1 MSSYI
6 QGTLFEKGYL
16 LRTLGAIAH
25 DPDIALTELVAN
37 CWDAGSSTVHLT
49 IPDVIGG
56 DLRIRDDGAGM
67 LTEEFLKRW
76 MKLGYDR
83 QEHQGK
89 SAEFP
94 PDRSGWKRLAY
105 GRNGVGRHGLLC
117 FADDYEVRTTKA
129 GKTSWFRVSTS
140 TEEVPFVVLDQK
152 VTDGEGHGTELVAKT
167 SRHLPDAAKL
177 RQILGSRFIHDPQF
191 TIFVNGIA
199 LTLTELAGNRINE
212 TALKLPSGP
221 SISVSCYD
229 TNKAAT
235 NTLRQG
241 VAFWVGGRL
250 VGEPSWTLGRHAPV
264 DGRTQFGKRYTFIV
278 ECDEMRDF
286 VQPDWT
292 GFRRDAKVDE
302 LYLSVADQVEKVY
315 REVSA
320 SRIEDTKET
329 VYRHNAQKLHSLS
342 SVARREV
349 ASVVERVAEQNPGM
363 SAEVLETFVSAMV
376 IEKQSASM
384 QSVLQKLL
392 TLSETDIA
400 GLDRILSDWDIK
412 DALTVLDEV
421 DNRLGVI
428 EAIKRLSGDEKAD
441 ELHTLHPLVAEARW
455 VFGPEFD
462 TPEYASNQ
470 TIRNAV
476 QKVFGKTC
484 PAEAFEN
491 ARKRSDLLIMA
502 NSSLSAVGLEV
513 LDPDAQLVRTRDILI
528 IELKR
533 GRSAIGREEM
543 NQADGYV
550 QDVFGSGHFANA
562 VRIYAFVVGH
572 EVAPKT
578 EPYKEVGSYGKI
590 RATTYGTL
598 IDTASKRLF
607 GLKQRLNER
616 YGELQKDAMPPSL
629 QRALINYQPELTALE
644 APASQPV
651 SAA

>member
-1 MSSYI
+1 MSTYI

-37 CWDAGSSTVHLT
+37 CWDAGASAVHVT

-56 DLRIRDDGAGM
+56 DLKIQDDGAGM
-67 LTEEFLKRW
+67 LTDDFLKRW
-76 MKLGYDR
+76 MRLGYDR

-94 PDRSGWKRLAY
+94 PDRAGWKRLAY

-117 FADDYEVRTTKA
+117 FADDYEVFTTKA
-129 GKTSWFRVSTS
+129 GKTSWFRVSTA
-140 TEEVPFVVLDQK
+140 TEEDPFVVLDQK
-152 VTDGEGHGTELVAKT
+152 VSAGEGHGTVLVAKT

-191 TIFVNGIA
+191 TIFINGIA
-199 LTLTELAGNRINE
+199 LTLTELAGNKISDA
-212 TALKLPSGP
+212 TVALPSG
-221 SISVSCYD
+221 ISVTVSCYD

-278 ECDEMRDF
+278 ECDDLRDF
-286 VQPDWT
+286 VEPDWT
-292 GFRRDAKVDE
+292 GFKRSEKVDE
-302 LYLSVADQVEKVY
+302 LHASVAEQVEKIY
-315 REVSA
+315 REISA

-329 VYRHNAQKLHSLS
+329 VYRHNAEKLHSLS
-342 SVARREV
+342 SGARREV
-349 ASVVERVAEQNPGM
+349 ASIVERVAEQNPGM
-363 SAEVLETFVSAMV
+363 TAEVLETFVSAMV
-376 IEKQSASM
+376 IEKHSTSM

-428 EAIKRLSGDEKAD
+428 EAIRRLSGDEKAD

-476 QKVFGKTC
+476 QKVFGKSC
-484 PAEAFEN
+484 PPEAFEN

-502 NSSLSAVGLEV
+502 NASLSAVGLEV
-513 LDPDAQLVRTRDILI
+513 LDPEAQLVRTRDVLL

-550 QDVFGSGHFANA
+550 QDIFGSGHFANA

-578 EPYKEVGSYGKI
+578 EPNKQVGSYGTL

-598 IDTASKRLF
+598 VDTASKRLF

-616 YGELQKDAMPPSL
+616 YGELQKDAMPSSL
-629 QRALINYQPELTALE
+629 RRALSNYQPELAIV
-644 APASQPV
+644 APLPSNPV